1 MREKEKEIN
10 ILLKEN
16 IDIDG
21 SKLTLLEVV
30 NQYLEHL
37 YNRKK
42 LSHNTKI
49 GYNVTINTLTQYKLG
64 HMEIGKIKP
73 EHCEKWLADMKKKY
87 RGSSIQSQISL
98 IKRAFEYAVDYEY
111 ISKNPFRRIT
121 TDRSDSNP
129 KEAISVHDMNRFLEF
144 CSTDLHSQHCY
155 AMIYILFW
163 TGLRVSELCGLTID
177 NIDMKKRVIKV
188 EKQLMCINH
197 THVVTMPKTNNGIRY
212 IPMTDGVYHA
222 FESVFKNRYL
232 KGDIEPVC
240 YDELGNSYE
249 GFVFLATRSRKT
261 IVRSHV
267 EEYLANCI
275 RRFNQANPDD
285 SIRKFEP
292 HICRHTFAT
301 NMQGLPP
308 KTLQSVL
315 GHGNIT
321 TTMNHYV
328 DARPTEQQIE
338 ELNMVADNLS
348 AN

>member
-1 MREKEKEIN
+1 
-10 ILLKEN
+10 
-16 IDIDG
+16 
-21 SKLTLLEVV
+21 
-30 NQYLEHL
+30 
-37 YNRKK
+37 
-42 LSHNTKI
+42 
-49 GYNVTINTLTQYKLG
+49 
-64 HMEIGKIKP
+64 
-73 EHCEKWLADMKKKY
+73 
-87 RGSSIQSQISL
+87 
-98 IKRAFEYAVDYEY
+98 
-111 ISKNPFRRIT
+111 
-121 TDRSDSNP
+121 
-129 KEAISVHDMNRFLEF
+129 
-144 CSTDLHSQHCY
+144 
-155 AMIYILFW
+155 
-163 TGLRVSELCGLTID
+163 
-177 NIDMKKRVIKV
+177 
-188 EKQLMCINH
+188 
-197 THVVTMPKTNNGIRY
+197 
-212 IPMTDGVYHA
+212 MTDGVYHA